1 MSNMLPYAVFG
12 ATGRTGAAA
21 ADALLRAGL
30 PVRVVLRDPARAGPA
45 ARGVEIVQAELTDA
59 DALTRALTGVR
70 GAYVVSPQQYG
81 RADLFELADRI
92 ALTVARAA
100 VAARVPKL
108 VALSSVGADLAS
120 GSGWIRMNRMLEQRL
135 LASGIPAT
143 FVRAAYFM
151 ENWTPMIGQAV
162 ATGTLPS
169 FLSPADGASR
179 WWRRPTW
186 AGPARSS
193 CLSNGPARAPSPCPG
208 RGLIRRKTWPRRW
221 PPNWA
226 SRCGSTCW
234 RRPAGPGRWRGGA
247 GFSPAALTGFIEM
260 TRGLNSGHIG
270 MDTDPAAEHWRDRS
284 RWHRPWAAW
293 RGRFAARRPERV
305 SAARVCRNWPGM
317 GVAIIVNE
325 PRGGFTGFAYRLD
338 CFL

>member
-30 PVRVVLRDPARAGPA
+30 PVRVVLRDPARGGAWA
-45 ARGVEIVQAELTDA
+45 ARGVEIVQAGLTDA

-169 FLSPADGASR
+169 FLSPGGRRIPMVAAADVGRAGAEFLSQQWTGAR
-179 WWRRPTW
+179 AITVSGPRPYSPEDVAAALAAELGKPLRLDVLAQAGW
-186 AGPARSS
+186 AGAM
-193 CLSNGPARAPSPCPG
+193 
-208 RGLIRRKTWPRRW
+208 
-221 PPNWA
+221 
-226 SRCGSTCW
+226 
-234 RRPAGPGRWRGGA
+234 AGAGA

-270 MDTDPAAEHWRDRS
+270 MDTDPAAEHWAGSIPLAQTVGGMAR
-284 RWHRPWAAW
+284 AV
-293 RGRFAARRPERV
+293 RGA
-305 SAARVCRNWPGM
+305 S
-317 GVAIIVNE
+317 
-325 PRGGFTGFAYRLD
+325 T
-338 CFL
+338 

>member
-1 MSNMLPYAVFG
+1 MVAQPASFRPSQTWSFKNEQYAALCRVRRHRPYRSRR
-12 ATGRTGAAA
+12 GRRVAA
-21 ADALLRAGL
+21 RGL

-108 VALSSVGADLAS
+108 VALFGRRRSCQRQRLDTDEPDA
-120 GSGWIRMNRMLEQRL
+120 EQRL

-162 ATGTLPS
+162 ATGTPS

-193 CLSNGPARAPSPCPG
+193 CLSNGRRARHHRVRAAALFAGRRG
-208 RGLIRRKTWPRRW
+208 RGVGRRTGQAVAARR
-221 PPNWA
+221 
-226 SRCGSTCW
+226 
-234 RRPAGPGRWRGGA
+234 AGAGRLGRGDGGA
-247 GFSPAALTGFIEM
+247 GRAFHPALTGFIEM

-270 MDTDPAAEHWRDRS
+270 MDTDPCRGAWADRS
-284 RWHRPWAAW
+284 RWPGPWAAW

-305 SAARVCRNWPGM
+305 ALPVSAGIGRAWALPSCQ
-317 GVAIIVNE
+317 
-325 PRGGFTGFAYRLD
+325 
-338 CFL
+338 

>member
-1 MSNMLPYAVFG
+1 M
-12 ATGRTGAAA
+12 
-21 ADALLRAGL
+21 
-30 PVRVVLRDPARAGPA
+30 
-45 ARGVEIVQAELTDA
+45 QAELTDA

-179 WWRRPTW
+179 WWRRPTGR
-186 AGPARSS
+186 AGAEF
-193 CLSNGPARAPSPCPG
+193 LSQQWTGARAITVSGPRPYSPEDVA
-208 RGLIRRKTWPRRW
+208 RRW

-234 RRPAGPGRWRGGA
+234 RRPAGPGDGGA
-247 GFSPAALTGFIEM
+247 GRAF
-260 TRGLNSGHIG
+260 HQ
-270 MDTDPAAEHWRDRS
+270 
-284 RWHRPWAAW
+284 
-293 RGRFAARRPERV
+293 RR
-305 SAARVCRNWPGM
+305 
-317 GVAIIVNE
+317 
-325 PRGGFTGFAYRLD
+325 
-338 CFL
+338 

>member
-1 MSNMLPYAVFG
+1 MSNTLPYAVFG

-30 PVRVVLRDPARAGPA
+30 PVRVVLRDPARGGAWA
-45 ARGVEIVQAELTDA
+45 ARGAEIVQADLTDA
-59 DALTRALTGVR
+59 DALTRVLTGVR

-92 ALTVARAA
+92 AQTVARAA

-135 LASGIPAT
+135 SDSGIAAT
-143 FVRAAYFM
+143 FLRAAYFM

-162 ATGTLPS
+162 ATGGLPS
-169 FLSPADGASR
+169 FLSPRDGASR
-179 WWRRPTW
+179 WWRRRTW
-186 AGPARSS
+186 AGQARSSSCRNGRARARSPCPARSPMRQRT
-193 CLSNGPARAPSPCPG
+193 CSP
-208 RGLIRRKTWPRRW
+208 RW

-226 SRCGSTCW
+226 SRCGWIRW
-234 RRPAGPGRWRGGA
+234 RRTAGPGRWRGG
-247 GFSPAALTGFIEM
+247 FSPEALEGFIEM

-270 MDTDPAAEHWRDRS
+270 MDTDPEAEHWAGSIPLARAVGGMAR
-284 RWHRPWAAW
+284 AV
-293 RGRFAARRPERV
+293 RGAFP
-305 SAARVCRNWPGM
+305 
-317 GVAIIVNE
+317 
-325 PRGGFTGFAYRLD
+325 
-338 CFL
+338 